1 MPCAIKNC
9 KIKSNLN
16 PKTGLCASCD
26 QCFNGIARRMQS
38 QERQSVAREQ
48 VHAQHRRGR
57 EAAAD
62 EGSDEDTGVG
72 LPKVDLGQL
81 ISSHKM
87 MGSENADI
95 DSSKVLKDIL
105 GVVLNMYAK
114 SEDIDNLKNVSEK
127 NSYRISQLEA
137 KVGRS
142 DEVALPLGLAVRNLP
157 LPSEGNTELDNVRL
171 ALKEIAAPGVDVK
184 NDVVKAIRVGYR
196 AESAPGAN
204 NLNLGTVKVEMRT
217 EECRASVMK
226 TKYQLKNHP
235 QAVMKNLVV
244 QNLKSRDEMKNENF
258 HYDILKM
265 ITKSNDFYV
274 GGNGHIR
281 RRDQNPSSQ
290 SRNTFHHVPRI
301 EYSQANGH
309 HRNQNHHQVPRQQS
323 QFNPYQQTSQAPYPP
338 TFPPPGSNHRQAGPV
353 APHGGPIQGQPH
365 PPVDQRAPVPV
376 IALNQP
382 SSDVIDNLFQ
392 FDPIVSSNLPE
403 ASVRAPV
410 VPAYDTAEDH
420 GAQQSQ

>member
-38 QERQSVAREQ
+38 QERQSVARDQ

-57 EAAAD
+57 EAVAD
-62 EGSDEDTGVG
+62 VGSDDETGVG

-81 ISSHKM
+81 INSHKM
-87 MGSENADI
+87 MGSEDADI

-114 SEDIDNLKNVSEK
+114 SEDIDNLKNVSEE

-157 LPSEGNTELDNVRL
+157 LPSEGSTELDNIRL
-171 ALKEIAAPGVDVK
+171 AFKEIAAPGVDVK
-184 NDVVKAIRVGYR
+184 NDVIKAIRVGYR
-196 AESAPGAN
+196 AESEPGAN

-217 EECRASVMK
+217 EECRAAVMK

-235 QAVMKNLVV
+235 QLVMRNLVV

-265 ITKSNDFYV
+265 VTKSNDFYV

-290 SRNTFHHVPRI
+290 TRNLDAGRPQPQPQPQYTYAPRAPYSQLPHVPPPQRGILHQHVPRHPLPLNPTAGP
-301 EYSQANGH
+301 SL
-309 HRNQNHHQVPRQQS
+309 RQQAS
-323 QFNPYQQTSQAPYPP
+323 LLDIDNVFN
-338 TFPPPGSNHRQAGPV
+338 F
-353 APHGGPIQGQPH
+353 GPIQNDNPY
-365 PPVDQRAPVPV
+365 RAPDTSIPPPIHGDPHGSSAVGGTVQQGPRVPDQEQV
-376 IALNQP
+376 ATGHVQGNKYGQ
-382 SSDVIDNLFQ
+382 
-392 FDPIVSSNLPE
+392 
-403 ASVRAPV
+403 
-410 VPAYDTAEDH
+410 
-420 GAQQSQ
+420 